1 MDEKI
6 SVLLVDDED
15 SFRDILSEELTLI
28 GFNMATAATGE
39 EAKRLITQ
47 ENFDIILLDIKLPGM
62 DGIATLKVI
71 KDLSALSEVIMLTA
85 YATIENAINSMKLGA
100 YDYLTKP
107 CKLEELEAIIKKAYE
122 KKHLIQQ
129 NIKLK
134 QELARR
140 DKYHPFIGESSKIK
154 TILELIRKV
163 AITGA
168 TVLIQGES
176 GVGKELVANL
186 THKNS
191 LRSEHPF
198 VVIDCGTLPE
208 ELMEN
213 ELFGHEKGA
222 YTGAI
227 GFKHGL
233 LEVADGG
240 TLFLDEIGDISPII
254 QQKLLRVLETKTF
267 RHIGGTKDIK
277 VDIRLIAATNKDLQK
292 MIINGNFREDLFY
305 RLNVFPILVP
315 PLRERKEDI
324 PLLVNHFLTNTTITG
339 KAKKEISKEV
349 MELLFNYHWPGNVR
363 ELQNVIERAIIL
375 SEDKYITPKEL
386 SLTLKTLPDSSKE
399 KGDSNNNVRSL
410 QDIEKNYIIKVL
422 EEFEGNRTRAA
433 KALNLTERTLYRKLK
448 KYNIHS

>member
-1 MDEKI
+1 MDGKI

-15 SFRDILSEELTLI
+15 NFRNILSEELNLM
-28 GFNMATAATGE
+28 GFNIATAASGE
-39 EAKRLITQ
+39 EAKKVISQ
-47 ENFDIILLDIKLPGM
+47 ENFDIILLDIKLPGV

-71 KDLSALSEVIMLTA
+71 KEVSPFSEVIMLTA
-85 YATIENAINSMKLGA
+85 YATVENAISSMKLGA

-107 CKLEELEAIIKKAYE
+107 CKLEELEEIIKKAYE
-122 KKHLIQQ
+122 KRHLIQQ

-140 DKYHPFIGESSKIK
+140 DKYHTFMGESPKIK
-154 TILELIRKV
+154 AIHRLIGKV
-163 AITGA
+163 AITDS

-186 THKNS
+186 IHKNS
-191 LRSEHPF
+191 LRRENPF

-222 YTGAI
+222 YTGAV

-233 LEVADGG
+233 LEVADSG

-254 QQKLLRVLETKTF
+254 QQKLLRVLESKTF
-267 RHIGGTKDIK
+267 RRVGGTKDIK
-277 VDIRLIAATNKDLQK
+277 VDIRLIAATNRDLPT
-292 MIINGNFREDLFY
+292 MIINNDFREDLFY
-305 RLNVFPILVP
+305 RLNVFPILVS

-324 PLLVNHFLTNTTITG
+324 PLLVNHFLRNTNITG
-339 KAKKEISKEV
+339 KDKKGISDEA

-363 ELQNVIERAIIL
+363 ELQNIIERAIIL
-375 SEDKYITPKEL
+375 SEQKYITPKDL
-386 SLTLKTLPDSSKE
+386 SLTLKAEPDSLKE
-399 KGDSNNNVRSL
+399 RRYSNNNVKSL

-422 EEFEGNRTRAA
+422 EEFDGNRANAA
-433 KALNLTERTLYRKLK
+433 KALSLTERTLYRKLK
-448 KYNIHS
+448 KYNIHL

>member
-1 MDEKI
+1 MDQRI
-6 SVLLVDDED
+6 SVLLVDDEE
-15 SFRDILSEELTLI
+15 SFRNILKEELALM
-28 GFNMATAATGE
+28 GFNMKTVPNGE
-39 EAKRLITQ
+39 EAKKIITQ

-71 KDLSALSEVIMLTA
+71 KELSPLSEVIMLTA
-85 YATIENAINSMKLGA
+85 YATVENAISSMKLGA

-107 CKLEELEAIIKKAYE
+107 CKLEELEAVIHKAYE
-122 KKHLIQQ
+122 KKHLVQQ

-140 DKYHPFIGESSKIK
+140 DRHNTFIGESPKIK
-154 TILELIRKV
+154 TILELISKV
-163 AITGA
+163 ANTDS

-186 THKNS
+186 IHKNS
-191 LRSEHPF
+191 LRKDHPF

-213 ELFGHEKGA
+213 ELFGHERGA
-222 YTGAI
+222 YTSAI

-233 LEVADGG
+233 LEVADTG

-254 QQKLLRVLETKTF
+254 QQKLLRVLETRTF
-267 RHIGGTKDIK
+267 RRVGGTKDIK

-292 MIINGNFREDLFY
+292 LVAEGNFREDLFY
-305 RLNVFPILVP
+305 RLNVFPITVP

-324 PLLVNHFLTNTTITG
+324 PLLAKHFLRNTTITG
-339 KAKKEISKEV
+339 KDKKEISDEA
-349 MELLFNYHWPGNVR
+349 MELLLKYHWPGNVR

-375 SEDKYITPKEL
+375 SDDQCITPKDL
-386 SLTLKTLPDSSKE
+386 PLTLKVEPERSKE
-399 KGDSNNNVRSL
+399 NGGATNNIRSL
-410 QDIEKNYIIKVL
+410 QDLEKNYILKVL
-422 EEFEGNRTRAA
+422 EECGGNRVKAARAM
-433 KALNLTERTLYRKLK
+433 NLSERTLYRKLK
-448 KYNIHS
+448 KHHIHP